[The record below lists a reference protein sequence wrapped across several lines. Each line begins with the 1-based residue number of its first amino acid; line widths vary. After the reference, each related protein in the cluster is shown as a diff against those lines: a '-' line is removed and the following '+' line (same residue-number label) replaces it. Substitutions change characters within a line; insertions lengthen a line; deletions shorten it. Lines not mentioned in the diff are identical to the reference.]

1 MSTCLM
7 QLQTKSWCVEICRVF
22 RMRGGGKAAG
32 ASAVL
37 IAVAKVICCV
47 IFTTTSARRR
57 NGYPASEWEIQIWSG
72 RPRPGKEHTGGTEGL
87 GYSWKIIVG
96 AAGRTPC
103 LVCLLAGKP
112 LGRPSPY
119 ADFAFT
125 TLDSNFDLCPRNLK
139 PETRSP

>member
-1 MSTCLM
+1 M

-22 RMRGGGKAAG
+22 RMRGGAERRQGLVQCSLRWQKLF
-32 ASAVL
+32 AVL
-37 IAVAKVICCV
+37 FSQQLPLGAETDILPLSERSRYEVGGQGL
-47 IFTTTSARRR
+47 ARNILGGRR
-57 NGYPASEWEIQIWSG
+57 
-72 RPRPGKEHTGGTEGL
+72 GL